1 MGETCTDNRFE
12 VIKKYKQKL
21 IEGTNIEQSPKEME
35 VIDSI
40 LFRFW
45 QMGWLKEVIRCK
57 DCKHRPK
64 IDDGDVENYTAN
76 GFGLEFPD
84 DFECPCRCEDPYY
97 SWMPKDDW
105 YCGNGER
112 KEE

>member
-1 MGETCTDNRFE
+1 MTDEITLTLNNPLTDEQWDAISDVDFDRTDRIWLHTKHGKE
-12 VIKKYKQKL
+12 VEFAK
-21 IEGTNIEQSPKEME
+21 
-35 VIDSI
+35 
-40 LFRFW
+40 
-45 QMGWLKEVIRCK
+45 VIRCK

-64 IDDGDVENYTAN
+64 IDEADVENYTAS
-76 GFGLEFPD
+76 GFSLEFPD
-84 DFECPCRCEDPYY
+84 DYECPCRCEDPYY

>member
-1 MGETCTDNRFE
+1 MKEYILTEEDLSSMQLLFIDRF
-12 VIKKYKQKL
+12 
-21 IEGTNIEQSPKEME
+21 KELVM
-35 VIDSI
+35 
-40 LFRFW
+40 
-45 QMGWLKEVIRCK
+45 CK

-64 IDDGDVENYTAN
+64 IDEEDVENYTAS
-76 GFGLEFPD
+76 GFSLEFPD